1 MVSSSSGRITFGG
14 LASGID
20 TNTIIEQLIQIERRP
35 IALAENRLFDVQQK
49 TNAFGAVASA
59 LSSLLDRAKT
69 LNSADTY
76 RARGTSVLAKDADA
90 NKVQAVAT
98 SGAAVG
104 AYTFHVT
111 QTATQTTTTSGT
123 AVGAA
128 IDADAPLDE
137 AGFGDALVTGTFSIN
152 GTVFTIDAATA
163 RTATSAASVGAAF
176 DASQT
181 LEDAGLDNAPAAG
194 SFTINGVNINYDPA
208 ADKITDVINY
218 INNSDAGVTASFD
231 ESTQTFTLTHDT
243 IGSGTTITMAD
254 GTGNFLEAMKLL
266 DSGGGTIAVEV
277 AGTDVMSL
285 NDVIDDINNAGI
297 GVTAAL
303 AQDGEGRDNLLQLT
317 SGSTIQLG
325 SGGDSSNFLSIT
337 SLLQSPPGTTR
348 TSQRGLG
355 AVSRTDDLAD
365 ARLATTLSATE
376 GSFKVN
382 GVEITWDSATD
393 SLANLV
399 TRINNSDAGVTV
411 TYDAFTDKLKVTND
425 DSGALAITF
434 EDVTGNMADALG
446 FLGGST
452 TMGQNAAYSID
463 GGPTRYSTSN
473 TITDA
478 IDGVTLTVN
487 DTTTEAVKVNINQAN
502 NNAIT
507 SVDAFVTQFNKA
519 LDTIGGLTKY
529 DEGGDNGILFGDG
542 TVRRIESELRSL
554 VTRSVPGISGGLRTL
569 SDIGISYGA
578 VGAAVGTANRL
589 VFDSAKFQ
597 AAMTKDPE
605 AVAQL
610 MTTFS
615 ATASLSAGGT
625 GSIASISGTP
635 TGVGKTGKFSV
646 TSDASGNLVATFSP
660 TDGSAPIVK
669 SGTITAGG
677 TNTTLIPGLTITAAG
692 ALQAGADEILVGASS
707 EGFAK
712 KLTEWVESLTRTGG
726 LIETRNEEMSN
737 VASSINDQIDRLEA
751 RVSAREQQLIKKF
764 TAMELAISQIQS
776 QQQALTQMQTQ
787 MQSIATAR
795 KR

>member
-1 MVSSSSGRITFGG
+1 MVSSNSGRITFGG

-35 IALAENRLFDVQQK
+35 ISLAQNRLFDVQQK
-49 TNAFGAVASA
+49 TSAFGSVAGA

-69 LNSADTY
+69 LNNADTY

-90 NKVQAVAT
+90 NKIQAVAT

-111 QTATQTTTTSGT
+111 QKATQTATTSGS
-123 AVGAA
+123 AVGEA
-128 IDADAPLDE
+128 IDANVALDK
-137 AGFGDALVTGTFSIN
+137 AGFGTPLTTGTFSIN

-163 RTATSAASVGAAF
+163 RTAKSAASVGAGF
-176 DASQT
+176 DSSLT
-181 LEDAGLDNAPAAG
+181 LENAGLDIAPTAG
-194 SFTINGVNINYDPA
+194 SFTINGVNINYDPST
-208 ADKITDVINY
+208 DKIGDVINY
-218 INNSDAGVTASFD
+218 INNSAAEVTASFD

-243 IGSGTTITMAD
+243 LGTGTTITMAD
-254 GTGNFLEAMKLL
+254 GTGNFLEAMKLV
-266 DSGGGTIAVEV
+266 DSGGGTIATET

-285 NDVIDDINNAGI
+285 NSLIDDINNAGI

-303 AQDGEGRDNLLQLT
+303 TQDGEGRDNLLELT

-325 SGGDSSNFLSIT
+325 SGGDTSNFLSIT

-355 AVSRTDDLAD
+355 GVSRTDDLAD
-365 ARLATTLSATE
+365 ARLGTTLSAAE

-382 GVEITWDSATD
+382 GVEIAWDAAND
-393 SLANLV
+393 SLTNLV

-411 TYDAFTDKLKVTND
+411 TYDGFTDKLKVTND
-425 DSGALAITF
+425 DSGALAISF
-434 EDVTGNMADALG
+434 EDVTGNMAEALG
-446 FLGGST
+446 FTTGST

-473 TITDA
+473 TISDA
-478 IDGVTLTVN
+478 IDGVTLTIS
-487 DTTTEAVKVNINQAN
+487 DTTTEAVKININQAN
-502 NNAIT
+502 NNAIS
-507 SVDAFVTQFNKA
+507 SVDGFVTQFNKT
-519 LDTIGGLTKY
+519 LDTIGQLTKY
-529 DEGGDNGILFGDG
+529 DEGGDNGVLFGDG
-542 TVRRIESELRSL
+542 TIRRIESELRSL
-554 VTRSVPGISGGLRTL
+554 VTQPVPGISSGLRTL
-569 SDIGISYGA
+569 SDIGISYGK

-597 AAMTKDPE
+597 AAITKDPE
-605 AVAQL
+605 AVAQM
-610 MTTFS
+610 MTTF
-615 ATASLSAGGT
+615 AGTAALSPGGT
-625 GSIASISGTP
+625 GSIASVSGKP
-635 TGVGKTGKFSV
+635 TQLTKTGRYAI

-660 TDGSAPIVK
+660 NDGSTPIVK
-669 SGTITAGG
+669 NGTITAGG
-677 TNTTLIPGLTITAAG
+677 TNTTLIPGLTLTAG
-692 ALQAGADEILVGASS
+692 GTLQAGADEIVVGASA

-712 KLTEWVESLTRTGG
+712 RLSEWVDSLTRTGG

-751 RVSAREQQLIKKF
+751 RVSAREQQLVKKF
-764 TAMELAISQIQS
+764 TAMEMAISQIQS

-787 MQSIATAR
+787 MAGIAAS
-795 KR
+795 KK